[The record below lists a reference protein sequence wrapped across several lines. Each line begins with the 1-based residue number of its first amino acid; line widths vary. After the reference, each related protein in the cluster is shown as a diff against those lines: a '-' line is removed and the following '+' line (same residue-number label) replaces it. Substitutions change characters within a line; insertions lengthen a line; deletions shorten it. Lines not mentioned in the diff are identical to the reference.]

1 MAKKKKDKE
10 HGKPSYSDYPIKT
23 LFRVAILG
31 GLVAFLLYY
40 LNNQGDIFA
49 AFFKAFLISVSL
61 AIFGGAVMIVVFY
74 IVSGVRKREIEAAAR
89 EQQTNDG
96 LTIPPLH
103 RQQPEQTPPA

>member
-10 HGKPSYSDYPIKT
+10 NAKPSYSDYPIKT

-49 AFFKAFLISVSL
+49 AFFKAFLIFVSL
-61 AIFGGAVMIVVFY
+61 AIFGGAVMIVIFY
-74 IVSGVRKREIEAAAR
+74 IISGIRKREVEAAAR
-89 EQQTNDG
+89 ERQENAELQIST
-96 LTIPPLH
+96 LH